1 MAAARRELRSF
12 STPGNPFFFHGKITA
27 DEAEKRLA
35 DALVAS
41 GAGPAFL
48 VFELEAPTG
57 RFTHAMRYRRS
68 ADRRG
73 KRWLLSTPWGQTPG
87 DGMVVLVGER
97 EEVFRSM
104 EHFLMMNR
112 TRGAFCRRVCAL
124 VVCARAAW
132 SVMEGLD
139 QLISDT
145 QARCRQQQNSAR
157 AAETEAARLA
167 DSVAK
172 DVLRSFDTELTAAA
186 ARQRELEALSGE
198 AVRALRARQAD
209 ADAATATIGA
219 VAAKLS
225 EATGMREWLG
235 RTSDRLA
242 GLESNLAAIADALV
256 AGDE

>member
-112 TRGAFCRRVCAL
+112 
-124 VVCARAAW
+124 
-132 SVMEGLD
+132 
-139 QLISDT
+139 
-145 QARCRQQQNSAR
+145 

>member
-1 MAAARRELRSF
+1 MLRGARS
-12 STPGNPFFFHGKITA
+12 FFHGKITA

-112 TRGAFCRRVCAL
+112 TRLRLAVPCPRCSIAAQPAAGQG
-124 VVCARAAW
+124 ARAGAY
-132 SVMEGLD
+132 G
-139 QLISDT
+139 
-145 QARCRQQQNSAR
+145 
-157 AAETEAARLA
+157 AATGAG
-167 DSVAK
+167 VP
-172 DVLRSFDTELTAAA
+172 AAA
-186 ARQRELEALSGE
+186 SH
-198 AVRALRARQAD
+198 
-209 ADAATATIGA
+209 
-219 VAAKLS
+219 
-225 EATGMREWLG
+225 
-235 RTSDRLA
+235 
-242 GLESNLAAIADALV
+242 
-256 AGDE
+256 